1 MGGGHR
7 SRRALSLHIAGSS
20 PVHRLPAPAKLVALV
35 GFVVPVAVTPRQAVW
50 AFAVHAGVL
59 AAVIVVARLP
69 RRVVLARLTVVA
81 PFLIAAALLPFI
93 GHGERTEVGGL
104 SLSVDGSWAAWNM
117 AAKAVLGAAAGIV
130 VAATTAVPDLLAGLS
145 RLRVP
150 AILVAIIGFMIR
162 YLDVI
167 ADELGRMRTAMVAR
181 GHDPRWLWQ
190 ARPIASSVGT
200 LFVRSYERGERVHL
214 AMAARGFTGT
224 MPDLGTAAIR
234 RRDVAAAAV
243 VVVVAVST
251 AAAALWSGA
260 PR

>member
-7 SRRALSLHIAGSS
+7 SRRVLTLHVDGTS
-20 PVHRLPAPAKLVALV
+20 PVHRLPASAKLVALV
-35 GFVVPVAVTPRQAVW
+35 GFVIPVAVTPRHAVW

-59 AAVIVVARLP
+59 AAVVFAARLP
-69 RRVVLARLTVVA
+69 VRIVLARLTVVA
-81 PFLIAAALLPFI
+81 PFLLAAALLPFI
-93 GHGERTEVGGL
+93 GHGDRTEFAGL
-104 SLSVDGSWAAWNM
+104 SLSIDGSWAAWNM
-117 AAKAVLGAAAGIV
+117 AAKAVLGATAGIV
-130 VAATTAVPDLLAGLS
+130 VAATTPVPDLLAGLS

-150 AILVAIIGFMIR
+150 SALVAVVGFMIR
-162 YLDVI
+162 YLDVV

-224 MPDLGTAAIR
+224 MPDLGTATTL
-234 RRDVAAAAV
+234 RRDLVAAGV
-243 VVVVAVST
+243 VVIVAVST
-251 AAAALWSGA
+251 TTAALW
-260 PR
+260 